1 MRYATATSFRTALE
15 ERVRQRSIADG
26 TAIERMRKR
35 VAVERF
41 IARLQAQPDSPWL
54 LKGAFAL
61 DLRFRDRARTTKDLD
76 LGIDV
81 SFVGNEPLER
91 DEIARLLKQAAEHP
105 LEDYFVFRIV
115 GEGQEIPH
123 EPGARA
129 YRFTVHAALGGRIF
143 EQFRVDVG
151 TQSELA
157 APIEEVPE
165 SDMLA
170 FAGIVPARFRAISLA
185 QQFAE
190 KVHAFTRKWEDR
202 ENTRVKD
209 LVDITLILEMRP
221 PDPKETRIAIERIF
235 EGRGTHPLPQEIPSP
250 PVSWVG
256 SYGAMA
262 SEIGLTHVEM
272 DDASRLLQGYWFRMF
287 V

>member
-1 MRYATATSFRTALE
+1 MRYTTATAFRTALE

-35 VAVERF
+35 VAIERF
-41 IARLQAQPDSPWL
+41 IARLQAQPSSPWY

-61 DLRFRDRARTTKDLD
+61 DLRFRGRARTTKDLD

-81 SFVGNEPLER
+81 SLVGKEPLER
-91 DEIARLLKQAAEHP
+91 DVLAELLRKAAECP
-105 LEDYFVFRIV
+105 LEDFFVFSIP
-115 GEGQEIPH
+115 GEGQEILQ

-143 EQFRVDVG
+143 EQFKVDVG
-151 TQSELA
+151 TKSELVS
-157 APIEEVPE
+157 PVEEIPE

-170 FAGIVPARFRAISLA
+170 FAGIVPARFRAISLT

-209 LVDITLILEMRP
+209 LLDMTLILEISP
-221 PDPKETRIAIERIF
+221 PDPKVTRIAIERIF
-235 EGRGTHPLPQEIPSP
+235 ERRGTHSPPREIPSP
-250 PVSWVG
+250 PVTWAG
-256 SYGAMA
+256 SYGAA
-262 SEIGLTHVEM
+262 AREIGLAHVNM
-272 DDASRLLQGYWFRMF
+272 DDASNFLQGYWFQVF
-287 V
+287 P

>member
-1 MRYATATSFRTALE
+1 MRYATATAFRTALE

-35 VAVERF
+35 VAIERF
-41 IARLQAQPDSPWL
+41 IARLQVQPSSPWF

-81 SFVGNEPLER
+81 SLLGNEPLER
-91 DEIARLLKQAAEHP
+91 DVVAGLLRQAAECP
-105 LEDYFVFRIV
+105 LEDFFVFSIP
-115 GEGQEIPH
+115 GEGQEILQ

-143 EQFRVDVG
+143 EQFKVDVG
-151 TQSELA
+151 TKSELV
-157 APIEEVPE
+157 APVEEVSE

-170 FAGIVPARFRAISLA
+170 FAGIAPARFRAISLA

-209 LVDITLILEMRP
+209 LVDMTLILETGP
-221 PDPKETRIAIERIF
+221 PDPRATRMAIEGIF
-235 EGRGTHPLPQEIPSP
+235 ERRGTHPPPREIPNP
-250 PVSWVG
+250 PATWAG
-256 SYGAMA
+256 SYDAAAG
-262 SEIGLTHVEM
+262 EIGLTHVNI
-272 DDASRLLQGYWFRMF
+272 DDASSFLQSYWFQVF
-287 V
+287 P